1 MDGFGMQISTY
12 FAGFI
17 DAVDQV
23 LDLLSTHIL
32 KGLDALDG
40 EELQHAHL
48 AHVPPMVAVRR
59 PRDVLRPVHEDLRRH
74 IRRPRRECQVLVA
87 QDLPGELRRRND
99 HCVRQA

>member
-1 MDGFGMQISTY
+1 MNWFGMQISTY

-32 KGLDALDG
+32 EGLDALDG

-48 AHVPPMVAVRR
+48 AHVSPMVAVRR

-87 QDLPGELRRRND
+87 QDLPGELRRRDD